1 MLRELGMNQGKIKFC
16 PECGL
21 EGVLIK
27 EVTPNH
33 VVELYCPHC
42 GEVALLLWQDH
53 ELIGTTAAHDP
64 DGDSES
70 W

>member
-1 MLRELGMNQGKIKFC
+1 MVMNQGKIKFC

-42 GEVALLLWQDH
+42 GEVALLLW
-53 ELIGTTAAHDP
+53 
-64 DGDSES
+64 
-70 W
+70 